1 VIRCVLSLQ
10 CSERTQPVAVVPRCR
25 VAGDWTRVEVEAI
38 VSDYFAML
46 VAELRGEPVNKAAR
60 NRALQQLLTGRS
72 RGAIEFKHA
81 NISAVMI
88 ERGYPYIEGYKP
100 RGNYQDLLADV
111 VVERLSE
118 HAEIATTAAAAV
130 ARPVGSAPVA
140 GTLQRVDAPEPLER
154 TTRLYERR
162 TRSAVVVDPATYLER
177 EARNSSLG
185 AAGEHLVMAHE
196 HRRLWETG
204 ARALADRV
212 EHVARTRG
220 DGLGY
225 DVLSFEPDGRERFI
239 EVKTTRFGIMTP
251 FFATANEVRRSS
263 ELASQYHVYRLFAF
277 DRGPKFYVLPGA
289 LSASFNLEPTV
300 YRATLLR
307 AEG

>member
-1 VIRCVLSLQ
+1 MAS
-10 CSERTQPVAVVPRCR
+10 
-25 VAGDWTRVEVEAI
+25 DWTRVEVEAI

-46 VAELRGEPVNKAAR
+46 VAELRGESVNKAAR
-60 NRALQQLLTGRS
+60 NRALQQLLPGRS

-100 RGNYQDLLADV
+100 RSNYQDLLADV
-111 VVERLSE
+111 VLQRLSE
-118 HAEIATTAAAAV
+118 HAEVAATAAAAV
-130 ARPVGSAPVA
+130 TRPVGPASVP

-162 TRSAVVVDPATYLER
+162 VRGAILVDPASYLER

-185 AAGEHLVMAHE
+185 AAGEDLVMAHE
-196 HRRLWETG
+196 HHRLWEAG

-263 ELASQYHVYRLFAF
+263 ELATRYHIYRVFSF
-277 DRGPKFYVLPGA
+277 DRAPRFYVRPGA
-289 LSASFNLEPTV
+289 LGTSFDLEPTV
-300 YRATLLR
+300 YRASLLR
-307 AEG
+307 AGN